1 MRIAMIS
8 MHTSPIE
15 QPGIGDAGGMNVYVL
30 NIARQLA
37 KQGIGVDIF
46 TRATRSSQPEVMQL
60 ADNLRVINIIAGP
73 YVGLEKNPYRR
84 SSLLSLAASCSSS
97 TKNPSRRPSRNPVLA
112 TLPATHRMMRSIPII
127 GFPARSAGCC
137 ATCGASASSTPPTRL
152 RR

>member
-37 KQGIGVDIF
+37 NQGIGVDIF

-60 ADNLRVINIIAGP
+60 AENLRVINIIAGP
-73 YVGLEKNPYRR
+73 YVGLEKE
-84 SSLLSLAASCSSS
+84 SLPTQLVAFTGGIVQFVNKESQPVA
-97 TKNPSRRPSRNPVLA
+97 KQESRNGYAPCE
-112 TLPATHRMMRSIPII
+112 M
-127 GFPARSAGCC
+127 
-137 ATCGASASSTPPTRL
+137 
-152 RR
+152 